1 MLVHGFDWDDGNRVK
16 ITAHGLTPEQVEA
29 ILTGPIRV
37 APDPA
42 HSGAETRYRAVGRL
56 GPGGRFAFIVFTV
69 RERDGKRRLRP
80 ISARFM
86 HAKEVR
92 RYEETHS

>member
-1 MLVHGFDWDDGNRVK
+1 MIVQDFEWDHGNRGK
-16 ITAHGLTPEQVEA
+16 IAGHGLSVELVEA
-29 ILTGPIRV
+29 TLRGPLHV

-42 HSGAETRYRAVGRL
+42 HSAAEERFRAVGRA
-56 GPGGRFAFIVFTV
+56 PDGRAVFIVFTL
-69 RERDGKRRLRP
+69 RDRDGKALVRP

>member
-1 MLVHGFDWDDGNRVK
+1 MVVQGFEWDDGNREK
-16 ITAHGLTPEQVEA
+16 IAGHGLSVDLVEA
-29 ILTGPIRV
+29 VLRGPLHV

-42 HSGAETRYRAVGRL
+42 HSAAEKRFRAVGRT
-56 GPGGRFAFIVFTV
+56 PDGRAVFIVFTL
-69 RERDGKRRLRP
+69 RDRDGAILVRP

>member
-1 MLVHGFDWDDGNRVK
+1 MVVAGFDWDDGNRSKVAK
-16 ITAHGLTPEQVEA
+16 HGLSVEQVEA
-29 ILTGPIRV
+29 VLRGQLHV

-42 HSGAETRYRAVGRL
+42 HSGLEQRFRAVGRTA
-56 GPGGRFAFIVFTV
+56 PGGRAVFIVFTL
-69 RERDGKRRLRP
+69 RARAGALFIRP

-92 RYEETHS
+92 RYEETHP

>member
-1 MLVHGFDWDDGNRVK
+1 MLVHGFDWDQGNRSK
-16 ITAHGLTPEQVEA
+16 IARHGLTVELVEA
-29 ILTGPIRV
+29 IMRGPLHV
-37 APDPA
+37 SPDPG
-42 HSGAETRYRAVGRL
+42 HSALEVRYRAVGRSS
-56 GPGGRFAFIVFTV
+56 PGGRAVFIVFTV
-69 RERDGKRRLRP
+69 RERDGQVLIRP